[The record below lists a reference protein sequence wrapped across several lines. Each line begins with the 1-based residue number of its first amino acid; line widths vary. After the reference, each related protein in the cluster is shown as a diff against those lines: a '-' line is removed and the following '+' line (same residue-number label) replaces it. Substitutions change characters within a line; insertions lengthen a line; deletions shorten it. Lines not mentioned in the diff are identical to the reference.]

1 MKHAE
6 LLAIVGALEK
16 HGIDTLARAAKVA
29 LPGPFSTMIPAL
41 HIVVVVSRPSCS
53 SCKTAMKHLAKILKL
68 QITVA
73 QGSAKGPP
81 FVTTFRHA
89 I

>member
-29 LPGPFSTMIPAL
+29 QPGPWATMIQAV

-68 QITVA
+68 RITVA
-73 QGSAKGPP
+73 QGNAKGPP
-81 FVTTFRHA
+81 FVTTFHHA
-89 I
+89 V